1 MLPDKAHEGGFGRL
15 LHVLCDICAG
25 VGGLVLIGMALL
37 TVVSV
42 VGRAFFNSPI
52 LGDVEV
58 VQLGTA
64 VCVALFLPY
73 TQMRGGNIIVDFFTQ
88 NTSARTQRFLDGL
101 GTLFYALVMA
111 LVAWRV
117 YVGGMQSMGY
127 EESSM
132 LLGVPIWISYILMV
146 PGLMLC
152 ALIGVYHTIWHWFG
166 GRARMEAER
175 LARAPEPAGAVHPA
189 ANEPGRPS

>member
-1 MLPDKAHEGGFGRL
+1 MLPDKAQENGFGRL

-25 VGGLVLIGMALL
+25 AGGLVLIGMAVL

-42 VGRAFFNSPI
+42 IGRAFFNSPI

-73 TQMRGGNIIVDFFTQ
+73 TQIRGGNIIVDFFTQ
-88 NTSARTQRFLDGL
+88 NASARSQRFLDGL
-101 GTLFYALVMA
+101 GSCLYTVVMA
-111 LVAWRV
+111 VIAWRV
-117 YVGGMQSMGY
+117 CVGGLQSLGY

-132 LLGVPIWISYILMV
+132 LLGFPIWVSYLAMV
-146 PGLMLC
+146 PGLALC
-152 ALIGVYHTIWHWFG
+152 ALIGLHHTNWHWFG
-166 GRARMEAER
+166 GRERAEAAS
-175 LARAPEPAGAVHPA
+175 LARLAGAVEHRDGGPA
-189 ANEPGRPS
+189 R